1 MYKEKMNKKSNKNIW
16 GYFYRAAGGRFT
28 EAPAAEMVAR
38 RDETIP
44 LKGIHL
50 FDKAH
55 AVMLIEED
63 IIPRNDGARIL
74 DALSNIDVHY
84 EKTRQETG
92 GGGHSGESYLID
104 KLGQEIGGQLHVGR
118 SSADLIA
125 VAVRVEQRDYILEIM
140 SSLIE
145 LNQTLLEVARQHTE
159 TILPAYT
166 HFHQAQQITFAH
178 YLVSWIFEYER
189 DYDRLMETYKR
200 TNVSPA
206 GAAIVSGSPFSINRE
221 RVAEL
226 LGFDSVIQNTRDA
239 IFGFDHH
246 LELFSVLAI
255 LTNGLARFCSDLYI
269 WSSLEF
275 DMVELKDRFCG
286 TSSINPH
293 KKNPQALEQIF
304 SLAAFATGNM
314 NTAFAVDRMPS
325 ESWEIQW
332 RVWSQELWPLLT
344 QTLQALTLLKNVV
357 ETLEIKEM
365 RMLELTQTGWST
377 AADLAAALVK
387 EKSLPWRSAHNII
400 GKLVQNCV
408 EQEISP
414 PAVTTNLVDEA
425 ARQVIGK
432 KVGLKKSSIKAALDP
447 VQCVNAR
454 QLTGG
459 PAPNQVARQIKLC
472 SDKVERGKKEII
484 HLKKALVTSGK
495 MLDKAID
502 SFRKVT

>member
-1 MYKEKMNKKSNKNIW
+1 MNKKSNKNVW

-28 EAPAAEMVAR
+28 EEPAPEMVTM

-55 AVMLIEED
+55 VVMLVEES
-63 IIPRNDGARIL
+63 IIQHDAGTRIL
-74 DALSNIDVHY
+74 DALSDIDDDYV
-84 EKTRQETG
+84 KVRQEIG
-92 GGGHSGESYLID
+92 GGGHSGEAYLIE
-104 KLGQEIGGQLHVGR
+104 KLGRDIGGQLHVGR

-125 VAVRVEQRDYILEIM
+125 VTVRIEQRDCLLEIM
-140 SSLIE
+140 SCLNE
-145 LNQTLLEVARQHTE
+145 LNQTLLQIARQHTK

-166 HFHQAQQITFAH
+166 HFHQAQQTTFAH
-178 YLVSWIFEYER
+178 YLVSWVFEYER
-189 DYDRLMETYKR
+189 DFDRQIETFRR
-200 TNVSPA
+200 TNASPA
-206 GAAIVSGSPFSINRE
+206 GAAIVSGSPFNINRE

-246 LELFSVLAI
+246 LELFSTIAI

-269 WSSLEF
+269 WSSIEF

-304 SLAAFATGNM
+304 SLAASAIGKM

-344 QTLQALTLLKNVV
+344 QTTQALTLLKTVV
-357 ETLEIKEM
+357 ETLEIKEK
-365 RMLELTQTGWST
+365 RMLELTQSGWST
-377 AADLAAALVK
+377 AADLAAKLVK
-387 EKSLPWRSAHNII
+387 EKSLPWRAAHNII

-408 EQEISP
+408 EQGIRSR
-414 PAVTTNLVDEA
+414 AVTTNMVDKSA
-425 ARQVIGK
+425 QQVIGK
-432 KVGLKKSSIKAALDP
+432 KVGIKKSSIDAALDP

-472 SDKVERGKKEII
+472 SNKVERGKKKII
-484 HLKKALVTSGK
+484 HLKEALVTSGK
-495 MLDKAID
+495 MLDKAVESI
-502 SFRKVT
+502 RKVV